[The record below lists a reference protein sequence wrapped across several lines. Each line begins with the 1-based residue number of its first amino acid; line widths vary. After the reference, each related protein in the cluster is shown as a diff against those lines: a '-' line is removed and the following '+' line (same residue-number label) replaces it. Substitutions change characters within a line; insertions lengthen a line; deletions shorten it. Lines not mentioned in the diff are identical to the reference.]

1 MMSVIKPTTEN
12 RKSIPWK
19 LAVIFLLFS
28 AVIILMGTYYYNSQ
42 KQLLFKEQE
51 NNLSA
56 IASLK
61 ISQIENWRRERLG
74 DAKVIGLDKPLIRSI
89 SVFFRSERKE
99 VKSEIYDWMKSVR
112 NEYDYRNVLIADTS
126 FRVRITLTP
135 SDTVLGGSIL
145 KDMKASLKGH
155 ALFLTDLHKSNEIPY
170 IHLDLLIP
178 LFDSVNRKQVPVG
191 LAILRIDPDKIL
203 FPLIQSWPTQS
214 KSSETLLLRKEGDS
228 VLYLNEL
235 RHTKNTA
242 LNLKLPL
249 SNKNLLATAAVNGV
263 EGLAEGIDYRNVPVI
278 GSIAKIAETP
288 WYMVAKVDKEEILL
302 PLQRFSI
309 MITMVVILL
318 ILINAS
324 IFGFWIWQQRVRL
337 YRNQLKSE
345 SSIRE
350 LEERFTTAF
359 RMSPV
364 SVTISS
370 VSDNKF
376 IDVNNTFL
384 EDMEYKREDVIG
396 RTAKELNI
404 WVDKGEREWII
415 NEISEKGKVF
425 GKVISYKTRT
435 GKILYG
441 LSSMSVI
448 KVNGEPC
455 NLSTVVNIT
464 ESRKSEEK
472 LIESEELFRKL
483 FENML
488 NGFAYCKMICE
499 EGKPLDFI
507 YLNVNEAFAILT
519 GLKEVTGKKVSE
531 AIPGIQDA
539 DPELLERY
547 NRVASSG
554 IPEVFE
560 TYVESLKMWFAISL
574 YSPQRG
580 YFVAVFDV
588 ITARKLAEEKLNE
601 SRATLQSII
610 DNSNSLIYLVDAE
623 GRFLM
628 VNQPLQKLLTP
639 SGEQMIGQ
647 TRDAFLPK
655 EVADLHRKNDL
666 EVITSGKTLIFEE
679 ENIEPDG
686 KHYYLTT
693 KFPLFNNQ
701 NEIYAIGGLST
712 DITERKNIEK
722 TLKES
727 EERFRTLYENVT
739 IGIYRT
745 TVDGR
750 ILMANPALVKMLGF
764 DSFEQLA
771 HRNLENEG
779 YEPDYPRSEFM
790 KTIKK
795 EGKIS
800 GLESAWN
807 QRNGNTLFVRESA
820 KAVKDAEGRMLYFD
834 GTVEDITDRKKVEEA
849 LRESED
855 KFKYVFDHSLIP
867 KSITFPSG
875 EINVNRAFCEM
886 LGYKPED
893 LKKINWADI
902 SHPDDIELTNNSLNL
917 ILSGKKDSVRFT
929 KRYMHKNGSVVWA
942 DVGTSL
948 RRDDNNNPQYFMTS
962 ANDITE
968 RKAAEEALLESEERF
983 SKSFRTSPISFMIA
997 NMEDGRIIEV
1007 NDAFTRISGFPRDET
1022 IGNTT
1027 LNMKIWAHVEDR
1039 EHMID
1044 SIREGKAFL
1053 HKETMLRAKDGNIA
1067 IVLLSAQVIKLAN
1080 RNCIISSIE
1089 DITERKK
1096 AEEALRESEERFRS
1110 MANSIPQLAWVAH
1123 ADGFIYWYNQRWYEY
1138 TGTTPKQ
1145 MEGWGWQIVHDP
1157 AVLPEVMEKWTA
1169 SIASGQLFEMSFPL
1183 RGADGQFRTFL
1194 TRVYPMKDSEGKVV
1208 QWFGTNTDVETLKQA
1223 EEIINKLNEELEQ
1236 KVLQRTKLL
1245 ELANKELEAFSYSV
1259 SHDLRAPLRS
1269 VHGFT
1274 KILMEDYGPILDEEG
1289 MRICGIISSS
1299 ASQMGELID
1308 DLLSFSRI
1316 GRTSLNHS
1324 PIEMEKMTRVL
1335 FEGITSPAERK
1346 RIKLKI
1352 GKLHKCFGD
1361 VKLLGQVWTNLI
1373 SNAIKYTSK
1382 NEVAKISVGSTSSD
1396 KMITYWIK
1404 DNGVGFDMQYAHKLF
1419 GVFQRLHSET
1429 EFEGNGV
1436 GLAII
1441 QRIIL
1446 KHGGQVWAEGEVGR
1460 GATFYFSL
1468 PVNGTPS

>member
-1 MMSVIKPTTEN
+1 
-12 RKSIPWK
+12 
-19 LAVIFLLFS
+19 
-28 AVIILMGTYYYNSQ
+28 
-42 KQLLFKEQE
+42 
-51 NNLSA
+51 
-56 IASLK
+56 
-61 ISQIENWRRERLG
+61 
-74 DAKVIGLDKPLIRSI
+74 
-89 SVFFRSERKE
+89 
-99 VKSEIYDWMKSVR
+99 
-112 NEYDYRNVLIADTS
+112 
-126 FRVRITLTP
+126 
-135 SDTVLGGSIL
+135 
-145 KDMKASLKGH
+145 
-155 ALFLTDLHKSNEIPY
+155 
-170 IHLDLLIP
+170 
-178 LFDSVNRKQVPVG
+178 
-191 LAILRIDPDKIL
+191 
-203 FPLIQSWPTQS
+203 
-214 KSSETLLLRKEGDS
+214 
-228 VLYLNEL
+228 
-235 RHTKNTA
+235 
-242 LNLKLPL
+242 
-249 SNKNLLATAAVNGV
+249 
-263 EGLAEGIDYRNVPVI
+263 
-278 GSIAKIAETP
+278 
-288 WYMVAKVDKEEILL
+288 
-302 PLQRFSI
+302 

-499 EGKPLDFI
+499 NGKPLDFV
-507 YLNVNEAFAILT
+507 YLNVNEAFATLT

-531 AIPGIQDA
+531 AIPGIQNV

-547 NRVASSG
+547 NRVSSTG

-560 TYVESLKMWFAISL
+560 TYVESLKMWFAISV
-574 YSPQRG
+574 YSPQKG

-588 ITARKLAEEKLNE
+588 ITARKLSEEKLNE
-601 SRATLQSII
+601 SRATLRSII

-623 GRFLM
+623 GRFVM
-628 VNQPLQKLLTP
+628 VNQPLQNLLNP

-647 TRDAFLPK
+647 TRESFLPK
-655 EVADLHRKNDL
+655 EIADLHRKNDL

-686 KHYYLTT
+686 KHFYLTT
-693 KFPLFNNQ
+693 KFPLFDNENN
-701 NEIYAIGGLST
+701 IYAVGGLST
-712 DITERKNIEK
+712 DITERK
-722 TLKES
+722 
-727 EERFRTLYENVT
+727 V
-739 IGIYRT
+739 
-745 TVDGR
+745 
-750 ILMANPALVKMLGF
+750 
-764 DSFEQLA
+764 
-771 HRNLENEG
+771 
-779 YEPDYPRSEFM
+779 
-790 KTIKK
+790 
-795 EGKIS
+795 
-800 GLESAWN
+800 
-807 QRNGNTLFVRESA
+807 
-820 KAVKDAEGRMLYFD
+820 AED
-834 GTVEDITDRKKVEEA
+834 A
-849 LRESED
+849 LRD
-855 KFKYVFDHSLIP
+855 
-867 KSITFPSG
+867 
-875 EINVNRAFCEM
+875 
-886 LGYKPED
+886 
-893 LKKINWADI
+893 
-902 SHPDDIELTNNSLNL
+902 
-917 ILSGKKDSVRFT
+917 
-929 KRYMHKNGSVVWA
+929 
-942 DVGTSL
+942 
-948 RRDDNNNPQYFMTS
+948 
-962 ANDITE
+962 
-968 RKAAEEALLESEERF
+968 SEERF

-1007 NDAFTRISGFPRDET
+1007 NDAFTRISGFTREET

-1027 LNMKIWAHVEDR
+1027 LKMKIWAHVEDR
-1039 EHMID
+1039 EHMIH
-1044 SIREGKAFL
+1044 SVREGKAFL
-1053 HKETMLRAKDGNIA
+1053 HKETMLRSKNGNIA

-1080 RNCIISSIE
+1080 KNCILSSIE
-1089 DITERKK
+1089 DITERKH
-1096 AEEALRESEERFRS
+1096 AEEALQESEERFRS

-1123 ADGFIYWYNQRWYEY
+1123 ADGFIYWYNKRWYQY
-1138 TGTTPKQ
+1138 TGTTPEQ

-1157 AVLPEVMEKWTA
+1157 TFLPKVMENWTA
-1169 SIASGQLFEMSFPL
+1169 SIASGQQFEMSFPL

-1194 TRVYPMKDSEGKVV
+1194 TRVYPFKDSEGRVV

-1223 EEIINKLNEELEQ
+1223 EEIINKHNEELEQ
-1236 KVLQRTKLL
+1236 KVMQRTGLL
-1245 ELANKELEAFSYSV
+1245 EAANKELEAFSYSV

-1269 VHGFT
+1269 VNGFT
-1274 KILMEDYGPILDEEG
+1274 KILLEDYGAMLDEEG
-1289 MRICGIISSS
+1289 RRICGIISSS

-1308 DLLSFSRI
+1308 DLLNFSRI

-1324 PIEMEKMTRVL
+1324 PIDMKKMTRVIY
-1335 FEGITSPAERK
+1335 EGITSPAERN
-1346 RIKLKI
+1346 RIELKI
-1352 GKLHKCFGD
+1352 GKLHNSFGD

-1382 NEVAKISVGSTSSD
+1382 NETAKISVGSTSSD
-1396 KMITYWIK
+1396 NMITYCIK

-1436 GLAII
+1436 GLAIV

-1446 KHGGQVWAEGEVGR
+1446 KHGGKVWAEGESGK
-1460 GATFYFSL
+1460 GATFFFSL
-1468 PVNGTPS
+1468 PVIGTVSQVPGSGSLDPGFGKLS